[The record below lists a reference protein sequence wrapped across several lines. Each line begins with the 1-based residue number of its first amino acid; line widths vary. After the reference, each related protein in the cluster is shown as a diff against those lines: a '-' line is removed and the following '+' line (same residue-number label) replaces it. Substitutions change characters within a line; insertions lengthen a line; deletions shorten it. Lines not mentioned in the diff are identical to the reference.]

1 MWAIYYNNKRK
12 RMKKFLVQTLLL
24 QFGITTAYGQV
35 NLSDMPIESS
45 DSLQKSKIKY
55 FSPGK
60 GGKDRVWDFSRK
72 LGSKESA
79 QVMFFKDS
87 TGVVSVVEP
96 GKILYYRTTPDTLIQ
111 FASESPLEKR
121 NYVRKK
127 LSKKFPLEYGDS
139 ISKKFK
145 CEGMYCGNHPF
156 REIGTTTVKVDANG
170 SIVLAE
176 NDTVRNVRRVHT
188 IDSYSICMDIDS
200 AALDTA
206 KLTQIIDE
214 RYEWYLSESQYPII
228 EDVTS
233 TTYLNMDAI
242 GTTRYAY
249 CNLPEDKVAYYI
261 TPEDENA
268 TDEPDTSFD
277 EPQGEPDIIHYK
289 VETNGGVVNITY
301 DLDADAT
308 ISTIIASHMGMT
320 YRHREWTQKAGQGYS
335 TQIDCNGLR
344 HGTYILYI
352 NVNGKIYSEK
362 VTL

>member
-1 MWAIYYNNKRK
+1 
-12 RMKKFLVQTLLL
+12 MKTYLLVSALVM
-24 QFGITTAYGQV
+24 QFGITSVYGQV
-35 NLSDMPIESS
+35 NLSDMPTESS
-45 DSLQKSKIKY
+45 DSLQKSKIRY

-79 QVMFFKDS
+79 QVMFIKDS
-87 TGVVSVVEP
+87 TGVVSIIEL
-96 GKILYYRTTPDTLIQ
+96 GKISYYHANPDSLVL
-111 FASESPLEKR
+111 FGSESPLEKR
-121 NYVRKK
+121 DYVRKK
-127 LSKKFPLEYGDS
+127 LSKRFPLEFGDS
-139 ISKKFK
+139 ISKRFR

-156 REIGTTTVKVDANG
+156 REVGTTTVKIDAVG

-188 IDSYSICMDIDS
+188 IDTYSVCMDLNV

-214 RYEWYLSESQYPII
+214 RYEWFLPESQYPII

-233 TTYLNMDAI
+233 TTYFNLDPI

-261 TPEDENA
+261 TPEDEDA
-268 TDEPDTSFD
+268 TDEIDNSFD
-277 EPQGEPDIIHYK
+277 KETTEPDIIRYK
-289 VETNGGVVNITY
+289 VETNGGIVNITY
-301 DLDADAT
+301 DLDAEAA
-308 ISTIIASHMGMT
+308 ISTIVASHMGMT
-320 YRHREWTQKAGQGYS
+320 YKQRTWNQQAGQGYS
-335 TQIDCNGLR
+335 AQIDCSGLR

-352 NVNGKIYSEK
+352 NVNGKVYSEK

>member
-1 MWAIYYNNKRK
+1 
-12 RMKKFLVQTLLL
+12 MKTYLL
-24 QFGITTAYGQV
+24 QAFLLMFGITAAHGQV
-35 NLSDMPIESS
+35 NLSDMAVNSS
-45 DSLQKSKIKY
+45 DSLQKSKIRY

-72 LGSKESA
+72 LGSNESS
-79 QVMFFKDS
+79 QVMFYKDS
-87 TGVVSVVEP
+87 TGVISVVEP
-96 GKILYYRTTPDTLIQ
+96 GKILYYHTTPDTLIQ
-111 FASESPLEKR
+111 LASESPLEKR
-121 NYVRKK
+121 EYVRKK
-127 LSKKFPLEYGDS
+127 LSKRFPLEYGDS
-139 ISKKFK
+139 ISKRFR

-156 REIGTTTVKVDANG
+156 REVGTTTVKTEAVG

-188 IDSYSICMDIDS
+188 IDTYSICMDINV

-214 RYEWYLSESQYPII
+214 RYEWFLPESQYPII

-249 CNLPEDKVAYYI
+249 CNLPEDQLAYYI
-261 TPEDENA
+261 TPDDENA
-268 TDEPDTSFD
+268 TDEIDKSFD
-277 EPQGEPDIIHYK
+277 EETAEPDIIHYK
-289 VETNGGVVNITY
+289 VETNGGMVNITY
-301 DLDADAT
+301 DLDAEAT
-308 ISTIIASHMGMT
+308 ISTIVASHMGMT
-320 YRHREWTQKAGQGYS
+320 YRQRTWNQQAGQGYS
-335 TQIDCNGLR
+335 TQIDCSGLR

-352 NVNGKIYSEK
+352 NVNGKVYSEK

>member
-1 MWAIYYNNKRK
+1 
-12 RMKKFLVQTLLL
+12 MKPYLLVSAFVL
-24 QFGITTAYGQV
+24 QFGITSVYGQV
-35 NLSDMPIESS
+35 NLSDMPTESS
-45 DSLQKSKIKY
+45 DSLQKSKIRY

-79 QVMFFKDS
+79 QVMFLKDS

-96 GKILYYRTTPDTLIQ
+96 GKISYYHATPDTLIL
-111 FASESPLEKR
+111 FGSESPLEKR
-121 NYVRKK
+121 EYVRKK
-127 LSKKFPLEYGDS
+127 LSKRFPLEFGDS
-139 ISKKFK
+139 ISKRFR

-156 REIGTTTVKVDANG
+156 REVGTTTVKTDAVG

-188 IDSYSICMDIDS
+188 IDTYSVCMDLNV

-214 RYEWYLSESQYPII
+214 RYEWFLPESQYPII

-233 TTYLNMDAI
+233 TTYLNLDPI

-261 TPEDENA
+261 IPEDEDA
-268 TDEPDTSFD
+268 TDEIDNSFD
-277 EPQGEPDIIHYK
+277 NETTKPDIIHYK
-289 VETNGGVVNITY
+289 VETNGGIVNITY
-301 DLDADAT
+301 DLDAEAT
-308 ISTIIASHMGMT
+308 ISTIVASHMGMT
-320 YRHREWTQKAGQGYS
+320 YKQRTWNQQAGQGYS
-335 TQIDCNGLR
+335 AQIDCSGLR

-352 NVNGKIYSEK
+352 NVNGKVYSEK

>member
-1 MWAIYYNNKRK
+1 
-12 RMKKFLVQTLLL
+12 MKTYLL
-24 QFGITTAYGQV
+24 QAFLLMFGITAAHGQV
-35 NLSDMPIESS
+35 NLSDMAVNSS
-45 DSLQKSKIKY
+45 DSLQKSKIRY

-60 GGKDRVWDFSRK
+60 GGKDRVWEFSRK
-72 LGSKESA
+72 LGSKESS
-79 QVMFFKDS
+79 QVMFYKDS
-87 TGVVSVVEP
+87 TGVISVVEP

-111 FASESPLEKR
+111 LASESPLEKR
-121 NYVRKK
+121 EYVRKK
-127 LSKKFPLEYGDS
+127 LSKRFPLEYGDS
-139 ISKKFK
+139 ISKRFR

-156 REIGTTTVKVDANG
+156 REVGTTTVKTDAVG

-188 IDSYSICMDIDS
+188 IDTYSICMDINV

-214 RYEWYLSESQYPII
+214 RYEWFLPESQYPII

-249 CNLPEDKVAYYI
+249 CNLPEDQVAYYI

-268 TDEPDTSFD
+268 TEEIDKSFD
-277 EPQGEPDIIHYK
+277 EETAEPDIIHYK

-301 DLDADAT
+301 DLDAEAT
-308 ISTIIASHMGMT
+308 ISTIVASHMGMT
-320 YRHREWTQKAGQGYS
+320 YRQRTWNQQAGQGYS
-335 TQIDCNGLR
+335 TQIDCSGLR

-352 NVNGKIYSEK
+352 NVNGKVYSEK